1 MTNMDDFNFE
11 ELEPSMEEGPP
22 PEEAGNRTFLL
33 VAGILGAILILS
45 LILMAV
51 YAMVIVPR
59 RRDAR
64 STQLAEV
71 NARNTEVSRGLTQTA
86 AAEAWTDTP
95 TVTPTEPEPTAT
107 AEMTATPSPVV
118 AFTNTPASMFGD
130 GDEEVDPRTATVAAL
145 FTQQA
150 ENLLT
155 MTPFATQLP
164 DAGFADNVGIPALLA
179 LAGLLILII
188 FFTRRLRTT
197 RYRQ

>member
-11 ELEPSMEEGPP
+11 DLEPSMEEGPP

-71 NARNTEVSRGLTQTA
+71 NTRNTEVSMGLTQTA

-95 TVTPTEPEPTAT
+95 TVTPTREEAT
-107 AEMTATPSPVV
+107 LMAELSATPSPVV
-118 AFTNTPASMFGD
+118 AFTNTPASMLADD
-130 GDEEVDPRTATVAAL
+130 GEEDPRTATVAAL

-188 FFTRRLRTT
+188 FFTRQLRTT

>member
-11 ELEPSMEEGPP
+11 DFEPAMEEGPP
-22 PEEAGNRTFLL
+22 PEESGNRTFLL

-71 NARNTEVSRGLTQTA
+71 NTRNTEVSLALTQTA
-86 AAEAWTDTP
+86 EAEAWTDTP
-95 TVTPTEPEPTAT
+95 TVTPTGEQAT
-107 AEMTATPSPVV
+107 MMAGGSATPTPVL
-118 AFTNTPASMFGD
+118 AHTNTPAAEIA
-130 GDEEVDPRTATVAAL
+130 EEEEDPRTATVAAL

-164 DAGFADNVGIPALLA
+164 DAGFADNVGIPGLLA
-179 LAGLLILII
+179 LAGLLILVI
-188 FFTRRLRTT
+188 FLTRRLRTT
-197 RYRQ
+197 RYQQ

>member
-1 MTNMDDFNFE
+1 MTNNMDDFNFE
-11 ELEPSMEEGPP
+11 DLEPSMEEGPP

-71 NARNTEVSRGLTQTA
+71 NARNTEVSMGLTQTA

-95 TVTPTEPEPTAT
+95 TVTPTEEAVV
-107 AEMTATPSPVV
+107 ASATPSPVV
-118 AFTNTPASMFGD
+118 AFTNTPASMLADD
-130 GDEEVDPRTATVAAL
+130 GEEDPRTATVAAL